1 VLLFYAAQARVS
13 MVPYT
18 SLQCTRQEAYA
29 DLHWGRGGN
38 KECGGADSS

>member
-1 VLLFYAAQARVS
+1 MLLSYAAQARVS

-29 DLHWGRGGN
+29 DLHWGRGGGN
-38 KECGGADSS
+38 KE